1 MQGVGCESLL
11 TQRRVTSSLM
21 TYRITADM
29 LHRIQVSR
37 QESLIENEAGR
48 ILWAVRPTL
57 YHIMQSATTIYS
69 TEEGGLGTELSRL
82 INL

>member
-1 MQGVGCESLL
+1 
-11 TQRRVTSSLM
+11 
-21 TYRITADM
+21 M